1 MQVKLDICDK
11 CGKILC
17 NDKEY
22 SVKSFLCGLENGGY
36 RLCYDCWFE
45 ICKYI
50 DDKCFYKGGKA
61 LDDFIKAYN
70 NKEQTKFI
78 WQK

>member
-1 MQVKLDICDK
+1 MVVRLDICDK

-22 SVKSFLCGLENGGY
+22 HVKSFICGRDNGGY

-45 ICKYI
+45 ICRYM
-50 DDKCFYKGGKA
+50 DDVCFYKGGRI
-61 LDDFIKAYN
+61 LDDFIKDYN
-70 NKEQTKFI
+70 ASRKQDK
-78 WQK
+78 